1 MTTTKIM
8 MIGAEKSGAPW
19 AVEVRCCFYRMKVFQ
34 EVRVEVENGA
44 DVELKREG
52 AVGESLGLVFL
63 LLLQLQR
70 PRRVTDSDNVK
81 LQRCVACFPRLKK
94 NFEGRPL
101 LNWAEGEVWRSE
113 FGLH

>member
-52 AVGESLGLVFL
+52 AVGESLGLVFS

-81 LQRCVACFPRLKK
+81 LQRCVACFPCLKK